1 MVRIRNPDRR
11 YAVKLVNLIM
21 VNENKT
27 SVFLIR
33 RVRLKAKEA
42 AIVSL
47 RIKNHNELSDNKQVV
62 K

>member
-1 MVRIRNPDRR
+1 M
-11 YAVKLVNLIM
+11 VNLIM
-21 VNENKT
+21 VYENKT
-27 SVFLIR
+27 TVILIR